1 MREVVFQLLSE
12 RPGALEAAAE
22 RPALRIAAP
31 SLEELHHEAR
41 DALIERLGPA
51 HGTYRVRIRR
61 SRPHVPESPQPA
73 GAQRPSS
80 RSRAPFTSC
89 IVS

>member
-1 MREVVFQLLSE
+1 MREVVFHLLSE
-12 RPGALEAAAE
+12 RPGALEAQADV
-22 RPALRIAAP
+22 PQLRIAAA

-61 SRPHVPESPQPA
+61 RHHTPSALAPA
-73 GAQRPSS
+73 GTQRPSS

-89 IVS
+89 MVS